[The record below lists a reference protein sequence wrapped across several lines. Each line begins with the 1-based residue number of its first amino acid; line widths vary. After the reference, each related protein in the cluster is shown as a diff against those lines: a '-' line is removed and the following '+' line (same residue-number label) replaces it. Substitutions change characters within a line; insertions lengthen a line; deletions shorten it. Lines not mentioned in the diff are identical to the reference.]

1 MKVLIIEDEK
11 LAADRLASLIKQYDA
26 GIEIIGKVGSV
37 RKAAETMN
45 TVYQPDLVFMDIQL
59 GDGLSFEIFE
69 KTEIK
74 CPVIFT
80 TAYDEY
86 AIRAFKVNSIDY
98 LLKPIDA
105 DELAVAIDKFKH
117 LQKSASANESSALN
131 LALLEQAMQLLGQQQ
146 YKTRFVIKI
155 VEHIKYV
162 PTENIDFFFSM
173 EKATFLQTKDNKRFV
188 IDYPLDQLEKMV
200 DPKLFFRINR
210 AYLVGLTSIQD
221 IFSFSNS
228 RLKTVLRNSPEA
240 DVIVSRDK
248 VQSFKDWLDGWIQA
262 IVDGP
267 QSTAGSCW

>member
-11 LAADRLASLIKQYDA
+11 LAADRLASLIKKYDA
-26 GIEIIGKVGSV
+26 GIEIVGKVGSV
-37 RKAAETMN
+37 RKAVETIN
-45 TVYQPDLVFMDIQL
+45 TLYLPELIFMDIQL

-105 DELAVAIDKFKH
+105 DELAVAINKYRNLH
-117 LQKSASANESSALN
+117 KSASIKEPSAPN
-131 LALLEQAMQLLGQQQ
+131 LALLEQAMQLLRQQQ
-146 YKTRFVIKI
+146 YKNRFVIKI
-155 VEHIKYV
+155 GEHIKYV
-162 PTENIDFFFSM
+162 PTEDIDFFFSM

-200 DPKLFFRINR
+200 DPKLYFRINR
-210 AYLVGLTSIQD
+210 AYLVGLTSIED
-221 IFSFSNS
+221 IVSYSNS
-228 RLKTVLRNSPEA
+228 RLKTILRNNS
-240 DVIVSRDK
+240 DLDIVVSRDK
-248 VQSFKDWLDGWIQA
+248 VQSFKDWLDG
-262 IVDGP
+262 
-267 QSTAGSCW
+267 

>member
-26 GIEIIGKVGSV
+26 NIEIIGKIGSV
-37 RKAAETMN
+37 RKAAETIN
-45 TVYQPDLVFMDIQL
+45 IIYQPDLIFMDIQL

-105 DELAVAIDKFKH
+105 DELAVAIDKFKV
-117 LQKSASANESSALN
+117 LRKTEKAAPN
-131 LALLEQAMQLLGQQQ
+131 LALLEQAMQLLGKQQQ
-146 YKTRFVIKI
+146 YKNRFVIKI
-155 VEHIKYV
+155 GEHIKYV

-173 EKATFLQTKDNKRFV
+173 EKATFLQTKENKRFV
-188 IDYPLDQLEKMV
+188 IDYPLDQLENMV
-200 DPKLFFRINR
+200 NPKDFFRINR

-221 IFSFSNS
+221 IISYSNS
-228 RLKTVLRNSPEA
+228 RLKTVLRNSPEP
-240 DVIVSRDK
+240 DIVVSRDK
-248 VQSFKDWLDGWIQA
+248 VTAFKDWLEG
-262 IVDGP
+262 
-267 QSTAGSCW
+267 

>member
-11 LAADRLASLIKQYDA
+11 LAADRLALLIKQYDA
-26 GIEIIGKVGSV
+26 AIEIIGKVGSV
-37 RKAAETMN
+37 RKALETIN
-45 TVYQPDLVFMDIQL
+45 TLYLPDLIFMDIQL

-105 DELAVAIDKFKH
+105 DELAVAIDKYRNLH
-117 LQKSASANESSALN
+117 KSAAIKEPTAPN

-146 YKTRFVIKI
+146 YKNRFVIKI
-155 VEHIKYV
+155 GEHIKYV
-162 PTENIDFFFSM
+162 PTDNIDFFFSM

-188 IDYPLDQLEKMV
+188 ID
-200 DPKLFFRINR
+200 
-210 AYLVGLTSIQD
+210 
-221 IFSFSNS
+221 
-228 RLKTVLRNSPEA
+228 
-240 DVIVSRDK
+240 
-248 VQSFKDWLDGWIQA
+248 
-262 IVDGP
+262 
-267 QSTAGSCW
+267 

>member
-11 LAADRLASLIKQYDA
+11 LAADRLALLIKQYDA

-37 RKAAETMN
+37 RKAAETIN
-45 TVYQPDLVFMDIQL
+45 IVYQPDLIFMDIQL

-69 KTEIK
+69 KTEIR

-105 DELAVAIDKFKH
+105 DELTVAIAKFKN
-117 LQKSASANESSALN
+117 LQKTEKELPVAPNI
-131 LALLEQAMQLLGQQQ
+131 ALLEQAMQLLGQQP
-146 YKTRFVIKI
+146 YKNRFVIKI
-155 VEHIKYV
+155 GEHIKYV

-173 EKATFLQTKDNKRFV
+173 EKATFLQTKDDKRFV
-188 IDYPLDQLEKMV
+188 IDYPLDQLEKLV
-200 DPKLFFRINR
+200 NPKEFFRINR

-221 IFSFSNS
+221 IVSYSSS
-228 RLKTVLRNSPEA
+228 RLKTVLRNSPEP
-240 DVIVSRDK
+240 DIVVSRDK
-248 VQSFKDWLDGWIQA
+248 VQAFKDWLEG
-262 IVDGP
+262 
-267 QSTAGSCW
+267 